1 MSDTIRC
8 FKKGLDR
15 DSEDF
20 QHVEPPEAG
29 QAHIRFTGIFRG
41 NEVIWD
47 AVIVTLA
54 HYFRERYPAG
64 KQPGADFS
72 LPQFIEVGAAAD
84 GMRKL
89 KVGLNVSCIDEATLR
104 KTVIMIRNYKRLH
117 PGLHE
122 YEPAWKPG

>member
-1 MSDTIRC
+1 MSDTIRR
-8 FKKGLDR
+8 FKTELDR
-15 DSEDF
+15 DSKDYR
-20 QHVEPPEAG
+20 HVEPPEAG
-29 QAHIRFTGIFRG
+29 QAHIRFTGIFQG

-64 KQPGADFS
+64 KQPGPDFS
-72 LPQFIEVGAAAD
+72 LPQFIEVGTAAD

-89 KVGLNVSCIDEATLR
+89 KVGLNAPCIDEATLR
-104 KTVIMIRNYKRLH
+104 KTIIMIRNYKRLH
-117 PGLHE
+117 LGLHE